1 MRLFPVVV
9 QFRLE
14 VKMESYFCRDEFR
27 DSEFVVWFF
36 FVAMPFG
43 EKFGIPA
50 FVFWEVTVLG
60 LRTPSLLENF
70 LEESSNKFL
79 REFRCV

>member
-1 MRLFPVVV
+1 MRLFPVAV

-36 FVAMPFG
+36 FVAQRNEWRSACAMMTVHYSRASERAAG
-43 EKFGIPA
+43 EQSWPNGTSK
-50 FVFWEVTVLG
+50 
-60 LRTPSLLENF
+60 
-70 LEESSNKFL
+70 
-79 REFRCV
+79 